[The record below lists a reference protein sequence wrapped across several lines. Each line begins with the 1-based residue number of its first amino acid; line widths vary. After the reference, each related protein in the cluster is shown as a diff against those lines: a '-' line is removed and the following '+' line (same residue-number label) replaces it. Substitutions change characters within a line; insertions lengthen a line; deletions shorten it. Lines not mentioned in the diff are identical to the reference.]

1 MKLKEIVSAYK
12 LLGEAK
18 VTKLD
23 EAEVVKIVKIR
34 KEMRSYADAY
44 EEFLKD
50 VQEKFKPENWDDVQA
65 KLQKWQQEGEKT
77 TLTESE
83 RIEVNKAFINYQK
96 KIELAVKEELEKEIH
111 ISIEK
116 LKEDSLTKM
125 MIENAWEVK
134 KLDDLYVLV

>member
-77 TLTESE
+77 TLTEYE
-83 RIEVNKAFINYQK
+83 RIEVNKVFINYQK
-96 KIELAVKEELEKEIH
+96 KIESAVKEELEKEIH

-116 LKEDSLTKM
+116 LKEDSLTKL

-134 KLDDLYVLV
+134 KLDDLDILV